1 MPIELGVAVATSAGV
16 FGWSVWGAQ
25 IRFWFANLVISR
37 PKAYPRRVECASRV
51 SPQGYPQGTAGEA
64 RARARSTR
72 TEKAERASSRA
83 HFAQRRKSPISS
95 WRWRSVS
102 PATVFD
108 GAIRQWLSERAALA
122 GPTV

>member
-72 TEKAERASSRA
+72 TEKAERARVARTSLSGGRA
-83 HFAQRRKSPISS
+83 RSARGVDA
-95 WRWRSVS
+95 RSVRRPS
-102 PATVFD
+102 LTA
-108 GAIRQWLSERAALA
+108 QS
-122 GPTV
+122 